1 MSEKKSPIIVA
12 LDIDGIDE
20 ANKVLDNLAGMPITV
35 KVGMKLYTAYGPK
48 LIESIQKR
56 GLDIF
61 LDLKYHDIPNT
72 VREATKEAARLGVNM
87 LTIHASGGK
96 NMIEAA
102 KDGVSIVKNPPS
114 ILAVTVLTSM
124 DKEDL
129 NSVGVTK
136 DLGSQVLDL
145 AQLAV
150 NSGADGIVCSP
161 QEVKLLKTNIKQNFF
176 AVTPGIRPAWSVA
189 NDQKRITTPM
199 DAIKNG
205 SDYLVI
211 GRPIYKAE
219 NPKESTMKIF
229 EEINFRF

>member
-1 MSEKKSPIIVA
+1 MIDKKSPIIVA
-12 LDIDGIDE
+12 LDLDGIDE
-20 ANKVLDNLAGMPITV
+20 TNKILDNLTGLPITV

-48 LIESIQKR
+48 LIENIQKR
-56 GLDIF
+56 DLNIF

-96 NMIEAA
+96 DMIEAA
-102 KDGVSIVKNPPS
+102 KNGVSGSKNPPS

-124 DKEDL
+124 DKADL
-129 NSVGVTK
+129 ESVGVNKSLDT
-136 DLGSQVLDL
+136 QVLDL
-145 AQLAV
+145 AKLAI

-161 QEVKLLKTNIKQNFF
+161 QEVKLLKSTIKKDFL
-176 AVTPGIRPAWSVA
+176 AITPGIRPAWSVA

-199 DAIKNG
+199 DAIHNG

-219 NPKESTMKIF
+219 DPKESTIKIF
-229 EEINFRF
+229 KEINFKI